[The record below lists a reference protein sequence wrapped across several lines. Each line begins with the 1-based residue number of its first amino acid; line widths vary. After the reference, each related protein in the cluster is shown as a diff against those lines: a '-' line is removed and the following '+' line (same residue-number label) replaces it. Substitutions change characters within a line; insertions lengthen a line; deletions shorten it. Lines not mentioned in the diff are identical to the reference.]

1 MGKAIED
8 MAARVASGRVR
19 TAGRIEFIRDQ
30 GPLRRDIR
38 TKGFS
43 WEPDTL
49 RNLAKILWAAERA
62 HSYGMSA
69 LRLFSKMNSSEFSP
83 DGLLGGFGY
92 IQKVPDMRA
101 SLSQSVEVFSGFL
114 DTVHDEINAPHW
126 SNAGEDAGVE
136 EIVEDAAIVKAD
148 PEGFVEQ
155 QFQQQVPEAQ
165 GEFDGYENPIPED
178 YNPFL
183 EEEDPDDEDDWGW
196 DWNELSAPAIA
207 ADVLNPWA
215 DIDVATDITEDKETP
230 LPGPKAGIPTDDSEQ
245 EAGVTPVEMLMNTT
259 GEHPRGNYAAA
270 IDRVLAGF
278 RAHNAS
284 MGGPRVADSSVA
296 PETLPGPRVMHVG
309 PGESPEEFGYFTD
322 QGERPSDDPL
332 GEGFSHLDRIIE
344 SPVADGVTGYTDAT
358 QGDETVFKQSA
369 IRLANGYSWLPGT
382 TNEKNLNYYE
392 LGLTSDEVEWMRA
405 HNEPDM
411 PPGIEPE
418 PIRPPTDSLWDSVR
432 G

>member
-1 MGKAIED
+1 MGKPIED
-8 MAARVASGRVR
+8 MAVRVVAGRVR

-30 GPLRRDIR
+30 GPLRRDVR
-38 TKGFS
+38 SREFA

-69 LRLFSKMNSSEFSP
+69 LRLFSKMNSSDFSP

-101 SLSQSVEVFSGFL
+101 GLSQSVEVLSGFL

-126 SNAGEDAGVE
+126 ANAGEDPVAE
-136 EIVEDAAIVKAD
+136 EIVEDAALVKAD

-165 GEFDGYENPIPED
+165 GEFEGYENPNPED

-183 EEEDPDDEDDWGW
+183 EAKEAKDEDDWGW
-196 DWNELSAPAIA
+196 DWEELSTPALA
-207 ADVLNPWA
+207 SGGTLSST
-215 DIDVATDITEDKETP
+215 TDITEDTEIP
-230 LPGPKAGIPTDDSEQ
+230 LPGPKSELPSDDSLQ
-245 EAGVTPVEMLMNTT
+245 EEGVTPVEMLMNTT
-259 GEHPRGNYAAA
+259 GEHPRGNYAGA
-270 IDRVLAGF
+270 IERVLERF

-284 MGGPRVADSSVA
+284 MGGPVLRTADSSVA

-322 QGERPSDDPL
+322 QGELPSDDPL
-332 GEGFSHLDRIIE
+332 GEGFSQLERIEE

-358 QGDETVFKQSA
+358 QGDETVFKMSA
-369 IRLANGYSWLPGT
+369 IRVADSYSWLPGT

-392 LGLTSDEVEWMRA
+392 LGLTAEEVDWMRA
-405 HNEPDM
+405 NNEPDM